1 MGIKLHNQE
10 TTTPKIHADFLS
22 SSFQHYGEKISLV
35 SLGISVSTIQRWR
48 YKKPAANRGQ
58 DRNTG
63 RR

>member
-22 SSFQHYGEKISLV
+22 SSFQHYEKDLARQFSV
-35 SLGISVSTIQRWR
+35 SVSTIQRWC
-48 YKKPAANRGQ
+48 YKKPAADRGQ